1 MRAPAWD
8 FETWK
13 PSTTRGISRE
23 GRRDGANG
31 WAFFSGS
38 SRDDSDNKFGRHE
51 KQMNKLIHWATV
63 KQVRNVARGKFELI
77 EFSPYPLGHKKKK
90 SNVNLFWQKVH
101 TKCSLNNIGPD
112 FGTRDSGF
120 DPWQQEKNIINVFIL
135 HWAKGRKRDSRFDPW
150 QKGEI

>member
-23 GRRDGANG
+23 GTRDGANG

-38 SRDDSDNKFGRHE
+38 SREDDSDNKFGRHE

-63 KQVRNVARGKFELI
+63 KQVRNVARGKFEFI
-77 EFSPYPLGHKKKK
+77 EYQPL
-90 SNVNLFWQKVH
+90 S
-101 TKCSLNNIGPD
+101 IGP
-112 FGTRDSGF
+112 
-120 DPWQQEKNIINVFIL
+120 QEEKN
-135 HWAKGRKRDSRFDPW
+135 PM
-150 QKGEI
+150 